1 MRCKLPIIVCY
12 YIAII
17 ICLNSAVFFSQ
28 IVLTYF
34 LSFFLFFWLILFR
47 GNNYFHHHCKWYSTP
62 PTPSLWLINWKA
74 VADNLWLLAHS
85 PASPGKDRSCKK
97 INFYHNRLIEKVK
110 ASLLWTGSVNGREGC
125 QPHLQGLSGQV
136 SWKQSQEAGSSSSKR
151 FAPAVGTVLPSLLN
165 SCSVDGP
172 RWWVLPLMPEVKV
185 KAKEENRLE
194 SLLHSPLPAL
204 ELDTLALCFFTPVA
218 AKFHRDLQLT

>member
-85 PASPGKDRSCKK
+85 PASPGKDRSCKQ

-110 ASLLWTGSVNGREGC
+110 ASLLWMAEKAVSHTCRGC
-125 QPHLQGLSGQV
+125 LGKFL
-136 SWKQSQEAGSSSSKR
+136 GSSHRRLGPQAQSVLHLRLVLCSHHCLTLVQWMGQGGGFYRWCQKSKWR
-151 FAPAVGTVLPSLLN
+151 QKKRT
-165 SCSVDGP
+165 D
-172 RWWVLPLMPEVKV
+172 
-185 KAKEENRLE
+185 
-194 SLLHSPLPAL
+194 
-204 ELDTLALCFFTPVA
+204 
-218 AKFHRDLQLT
+218 